1 VTLARVVGTVVT
13 STVDDRVSR
22 PKYLLVEP
30 ADQHGAVPSDGGV
43 ADGAGDEGH
52 AGGGSAGAGKGP
64 AKAPVAGTQ
73 IVALDVVG
81 AGPGELV
88 VLAQG
93 SSARQTPETDKTAID
108 AVIAGI
114 VDTVTLSGETTYR
127 K

>member
-1 VTLARVVGTVVT
+1 VVGTVVT
-13 STVDDRVSR
+13 STVDDGVSR

-30 ADQHGAVPSDGGV
+30 ADHTGS
-43 ADGAGDEGH
+43 
-52 AGGGSAGAGKGP
+52 GGGS
-64 AKAPVAGTQ
+64 Q
-73 IVALDVVG
+73 IIALDVVG

-93 SSARQTPETDKTAID
+93 SSARQTPQTDKTAID

-114 VDTVTLSGETTYR
+114 VDAVNLGGETTYR

>member
-1 VTLARVVGTVVT
+1 VTLARVVGTVVA
-13 STVDDRVSR
+13 STVDDGVNR

-30 ADQHGAVPSDGGV
+30 ADQTGAVPSDAASSDAAVGSSSRGGGK
-43 ADGAGDEGH
+43 A
-52 AGGGSAGAGKGP
+52 AGGS
-64 AKAPVAGTQ
+64 Q
-73 IVALDVVG
+73 IIALDVVG

-88 VLAQG
+88 VLSQG

-114 VDTVTLSGETTYR
+114 VDAVDVGGKTTYR

>member
-1 VTLARVVGTVVT
+1 MTLARVVGTVVA
-13 STVDDRVSR
+13 STVDDGVSR

-30 ADQHGAVPSDGGV
+30 ADQRGAVPSDGGGV
-43 ADGAGDEGH
+43 RGAP
-52 AGGGSAGAGKGP
+52 GGA
-64 AKAPVAGTQ
+64 Q
-73 IVALDVVG
+73 IIALDVVG

-108 AVIAGI
+108 AVIVGI
-114 VDTVTLSGETTYR
+114 VDSVNVAGETTYR